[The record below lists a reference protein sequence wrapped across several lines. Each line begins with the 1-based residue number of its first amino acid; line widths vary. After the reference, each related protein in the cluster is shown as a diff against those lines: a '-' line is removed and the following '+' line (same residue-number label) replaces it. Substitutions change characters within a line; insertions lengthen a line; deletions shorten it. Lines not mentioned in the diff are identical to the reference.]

1 MQDSSSLSDCELTG
15 LNGRK
20 AKLHSANEDTVFLN
34 ELPTQPD
41 FLTSDDDSKLPDD
54 DSASDSLV
62 QTTPY
67 ISPLRS
73 KL

>member
-15 LNGRK
+15 LNGQK
-20 AKLHSANEDTVFLN
+20 AKWQLANEDTVSLN
-34 ELPTQPD
+34 ESPTQPD

-54 DSASDSLV
+54 DSASDSSV
-62 QTTPY
+62 QLTPY
-67 ISPLRS
+67 IPPLRS